1 MDGSVEDGRWR
12 RHWPWLREPLAW
24 FSAVFVTTLLNL
36 MDAATYGRLLFPI
49 QTPLFARYETLG
61 ICMYLLCTATSQLV
75 ISLGSSFR
83 KGATGCGMIENIPF
97 YHTICLM
104 VATRIVDE
112 TAMMATVLAAYMASA
127 LLTGLLFMGLA
138 LLRLDRLVHKFP
150 RVVLVGSMGGIGL
163 FLMATGLEMAAGEKL
178 GLGTWWKLFA
188 SPITM
193 TMWAI
198 GTLAATIALYT
209 ELSHGGAF
217 MTPIIS
223 LGLLASFYLLYLVQP
238 YDMDGLRELGW
249 LLRPPTSSMDLLDIW
264 SHLSV
269 DKIHWVTWLAALP
282 TVAGAAFFGS
292 LHVPINVPSYAR
304 ISQQPFSMRR
314 ELWTQAVSN
323 WCTALLGFIPN
334 YFVYTNS
341 TLFLRA
347 GATHRAAGVLL
358 ALSTAAVLAWGLDI
372 LGYVP
377 IVIPLFL
384 VFYLG
389 LSLLWEALIGSLVL
403 CSRLEYI
410 LLLATMLS
418 MQFFGFLPGL
428 IIGSLMTS
436 AIYALVVWS
445 RIFSTPDSRVLI
457 SSQHEFIGN
466 PALERMA
473 RTLLSRS
480 LVITLDGF
488 LYFANSIEQLGRLTF
503 TTIDSK
509 LLIIDFAPVVYMDLN
524 FKEGL
529 MAFLSSELLLADHTV
544 ICLNVPRG
552 PLLLQLLTKPKVS
565 IGYGS
570 PLNWIRDQ
578 LGATEGGTV
587 EQILVYDG
595 GLQGEGVKLMVE
607 EEPSPLPSEAINLY
621 KSELSRLRSIEARL
635 LDSPQCKK
643 ILLGEGESVPEA
655 HTNDQG
661 ILILLKGSLRGGG
674 GRQYRPGAWASA
686 SEQPLVSLQHSTL
699 AYASTRMM
707 EVLSEE
713 DRKFVYSLMNEL

>member
-1 MDGSVEDGRWR
+1 MAGPAEDGRWR

-97 YHTICLM
+97 YHSICLM
-104 VATRIVDE
+104 VATQVVDE

-138 LLRLDRLVHKFP
+138 FLRLDRLVHKFP

-178 GLGTWWKLFA
+178 GVESWWRLFA
-188 SPITM
+188 SPTTM
-193 TMWAI
+193 AMWVI
-198 GTLAATIALYT
+198 GTTAAISALYM
-209 ELSHGGAF
+209 ELSRGRAF

-223 LGLLASFYLLYLVQP
+223 LGLLALFYLLYPVQP
-238 YDMDGLRELGW
+238 YDMEGLRELGW

-264 SHLSV
+264 SHMSV
-269 DKIHWVTWLAALP
+269 GKIHWVTWLAALP

-314 ELWTQAVSN
+314 ELWTQAASN

-358 ALSTAAVLAWGLDI
+358 ALSTAAVLTWGLDV

-403 CSRLEYI
+403 CSRLEYA
-410 LLLATMLS
+410 LLLVTMWS

-428 IIGSLMTS
+428 IIGGLVTG

-445 RIFSTPDSRVLI
+445 KIFSPPASRAFI
-457 SSQHEFIGN
+457 ASQHEFVGN
-466 PALERMA
+466 PLLERRA
-473 RTLLSRS
+473 RTLLTCS
-480 LVITLDGF
+480 LVIALEGF
-488 LYFANSIEQLGRLTF
+488 IYFANSIEQLGRLTF

-509 LLIIDFAPVVYMDLN
+509 LLIIDFAPVTYMDLN

-529 MAFLSSELLLADHTV
+529 MAFFSSELLDDHTV

-552 PLLLQLLTKPKVS
+552 PLLVQLLTKPRVI

-578 LGATEGGTV
+578 LGATEGAAG
-587 EQILVYDG
+587 EQVFLDDTG
-595 GLQGEGVKLMVE
+595 SQGEGVKLMVE
-607 EEPSPLPSEAINLY
+607 EEPSPLPSETINVY
-621 KSELSRLRSIEARL
+621 RDELRRLRGIEGRL
-635 LDSPQCKK
+635 LENPPGKR
-643 ILLGEGESVPEA
+643 IVLGEGESTPE
-655 HTNDQG
+655 TLTDDQG
-661 ILILLKGSLRGGG
+661 IFILLRGSLRGDG
-674 GRQYRPGAWASA
+674 GRQYRPGAWIPNR
-686 SEQPLVSLQHSTL
+686 EQPLVSLQYGTL
-699 AYASTRMM
+699 VAHAPTRMM

-713 DRKFVYSLMNEL
+713 DRNFVYSVMTDL